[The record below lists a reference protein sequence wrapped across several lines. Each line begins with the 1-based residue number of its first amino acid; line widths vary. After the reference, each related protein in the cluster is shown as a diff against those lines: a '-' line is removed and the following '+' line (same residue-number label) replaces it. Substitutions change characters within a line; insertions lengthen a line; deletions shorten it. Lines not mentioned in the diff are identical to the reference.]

1 MKKSLRAVLCAL
13 PIALPMAVSA
23 QQPMSATYITTE
35 QIHRVNRLPAPIAGS
50 SVGTSVT

>member
-23 QQPMSATYITTE
+23 QPMSATYITTE